1 MSYEEIALRIKKEI
15 NEELALSV
23 SIGLAPTKV
32 LAKVASKWV
41 KPNGFTIIEIG
52 TASDFLKTFS
62 IEKIWGIGPKTS
74 EFLKSKNINTAGE
87 FAEKSFEWIK
97 NNLSSPYETIWRE
110 LKGERILEIDPE
122 QKTTYS
128 SIQKTRS
135 FYPNTNDKTF
145 LLSELSKHVEDACAK
160 ARHYE
165 LVPKKISFFLK
176 TSEFKFITSSLHL
189 PTPTNSPE
197 IIISLIYEK
206 FTEMHKKNILYRTTG
221 VILQELTL
229 NYVSQK
235 DLFGN
240 SETADK
246 LKLIHEQ
253 IDSLE
258 SKFGKRTVYL
268 ASTQQAIN
276 NQRTG
281 TDSDDLDRDL
291 LFL

>member
-1 MSYEEIALRIKKEI
+1 
-15 NEELALSV
+15 
-23 SIGLAPTKV
+23 
-32 LAKVASKWV
+32 
-41 KPNGFTIIEIG
+41 
-52 TASDFLKTFS
+52 
-62 IEKIWGIGPKTS
+62 
-74 EFLKSKNINTAGE
+74 
-87 FAEKSFEWIK
+87 
-97 NNLSSPYETIWRE
+97 
-110 LKGERILEIDPE
+110 
-122 QKTTYS
+122 
-128 SIQKTRS
+128 
-135 FYPNTNDKTF
+135 
-145 LLSELSKHVEDACAK
+145 
-160 ARHYE
+160 
-165 LVPKKISFFLK
+165 
-176 TSEFKFITSSLHL
+176 
-189 PTPTNSPE
+189 
-197 IIISLIYEK
+197 
-206 FTEMHKKNILYRTTG
+206 MHKKNILYRTTG